1 MDLEN
6 LPLGKKIKYP
16 KKYDPALLVGISRE
30 EARARSGIKL
40 KPSSFYGLDSWT
52 AYELS
57 WLDVKGVPKNGILY
71 ASYPSKSKNFIESKS
86 FKLYLNSL
94 NNKKFNSR
102 DQLKELLTKD
112 LQDCVSE
119 EVTIEIKNTPRDFI
133 EDCISI
139 DSTDLNLAELK
150 EGIRGDILEISTE
163 EVNEKISCS
172 LFRSLCP
179 VTGQPDW
186 ATIRITY
193 SGKLIIHEHLFSYL
207 VSYRNHQAFHEEC
220 AEKIFDDL
228 INYCKPKELTV
239 QASYLRRGGIEINP
253 IRSTTENFPKEV
265 LRTKNQ

>member
-6 LPLGKKIKYP
+6 LPLGKKITYP
-16 KKYDPALLVGISRE
+16 EKYDPALLVGISRE

-139 DSTDLNLAELK
+139 DSIDVNLAELK

-193 SGKLIIHEHLFSYL
+193 SGKLIIHGQLLSYL

-220 AEKIFDDL
+220 AEKIFEDL